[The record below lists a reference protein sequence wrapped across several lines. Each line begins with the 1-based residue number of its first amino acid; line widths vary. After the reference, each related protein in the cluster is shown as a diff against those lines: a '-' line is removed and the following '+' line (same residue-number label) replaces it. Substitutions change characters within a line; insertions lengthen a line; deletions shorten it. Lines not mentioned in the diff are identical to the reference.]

1 MCGAVYPCSQ
11 LDIRYA
17 LSILGGRWKAL
28 IICELSRS
36 DSLRYCEI
44 AEAIPDLT
52 HRVLTYELRF
62 LERSDIVERLPS
74 VPGKRR
80 VVYTLTERGRSLEF
94 VIRSL
99 SDWACSQRGEME
111 MF

>member
-1 MCGAVYPCSQ
+1 MCEAIHPCSQ
-11 LDIRYA
+11 VDIRYA
-17 LSILGGRWKAL
+17 LSIVGGRWKAL
-28 IICELSRS
+28 IICELSRRNG
-36 DSLRYCEI
+36 LRYCEI

-62 LERSDIVERLPS
+62 LERSNIVERLPPA
-74 VPGKRR
+74 PGKRR
-80 VVYTLTERGRSLEF
+80 VIYALTERGRSLEF

-99 SDWACSQRGEME
+99 SDWARSQRGEME